1 MRARFHR
8 LAGAAGALACGLAAA
23 AWCLA
28 APPRHA
34 ASVVVGLETD
44 ATIPATD
51 DEAAL
56 RALAQSDT
64 VLRKAA
70 LAPDAAA
77 SIAREARPGAAD
89 SFLALLSLPSAHT
102 DTMSRAADLLAQ
114 RIETSAGPTANS
126 VRIIVRMDDDAAA
139 TAAASAIAQAVVTAH
154 NETAA
159 KVERKLDQ
167 TRRERLIRAERRRD
181 AARER
186 LAALRMVDHTPTAS
200 IASPVSVEAG
210 AATHALAEASRSAA
224 AAEARRA
231 EAARIYGPRH
241 PEMIR
246 IETEAR
252 RTAAALNTAKSRAAA
267 APVPRAHPVAAGGPD
282 PRVEEIANAQEEADS
297 AEAAYAR
304 DAERFAAPGREA
316 KIIEPARAIESAARR
331 PITLTVALSSLLGLA
346 LFGFAPGLSAQAAG
360 SINRKAPSQP
370 IATLRRSALDTPGA
384 RRLIEAC
391 DIAAS
396 ADARRIVVHGDSSYE
411 VRSAMRAIAVAA
423 LEQGWR
429 PLVVEPGQAGTAA
442 RQKVFIDGAAYAVSD
457 VPTRAGELSCA
468 RLHTVRRA
476 HGDDVDIAFDL
487 VIAGQEASLARI
499 DVEIWCGSRPPRGR
513 SNLAQASKCLWI
525 APV

>member
-34 ASVVVGLETD
+34 ASVVVGLEMD
-44 ATIPATD
+44 AAIPATY

-56 RALAQSDT
+56 RALAQSEA

-77 SIAREARPGAAD
+77 AIAREARPGAAD

-102 DTMSRAADLLAQ
+102 DTMSRAADLLAR
-114 RIETSAGPTANS
+114 RIETSAGPTPNS
-126 VRIIVRMDDDAAA
+126 LRIVVRMDDDSAA
-139 TAAASAIAQAVVTAH
+139 TTAAGAIAQAVVTAH
-154 NETAA
+154 NETSA

-186 LAALRMVDHTPTAS
+186 LAALRMVDPAPTG
-200 IASPVSVEAG
+200 SVAQPARSEPDP
-210 AATHALAEASRSAA
+210 AARALTEASRLAA
-224 AAEARRA
+224 AAEARRV

-241 PEMIR
+241 PEMIQ
-246 IETEAR
+246 IETEAK
-252 RTAAALNTAKSRAAA
+252 RTAAALGTARARAAA
-267 APVPRAHPVAAGGPD
+267 SPAPRANPLAAGGPD
-282 PRVEEIANAQEEADS
+282 PRIEEIANAQEEADR

-316 KIIEPARAIESAARR
+316 KIVEPARAIESAPRR
-331 PITLTVALSSLLGLA
+331 PVILSVALSSLLGLA

-360 SINRKAPSQP
+360 SIGRGAPSQP
-370 IATLRRSALDTPGA
+370 IATLRRSGLDTLGA

-396 ADARRIVVHGDSSYE
+396 TDARRIVVRGGSSPE
-411 VRSAMRAIAVAA
+411 MRGVIRAIAIAA

-429 PLVVEPGQAGTAA
+429 PLVVEPGPAGTAA
-442 RQKVFIDGAAYAVSD
+442 RQKVLMDGAAYAVSD

-468 RLHTVRRA
+468 RLHRGRRA
-476 HGDDVDIAFDL
+476 HVEDVDIAFDL
-487 VIAGQEASLARI
+487 VIASEDIQLARI
-499 DVEIWCGSRPPRGR
+499 DVEIWCSDRPPRGR
-513 SNLAQASKCLWI
+513 TRLAPDSNCFWI